1 MFSTTAKRLVAGTFV
16 GGIVALSPVVAPAA
30 NAAPVAAAKCSYS
43 APVTTTTTLT
53 LSPST
58 VARGQQFTATA
69 KVTASP
75 ASAPVPTGTVVF
87 KYKGDTQTATLVG
100 GSASVTYTSRG
111 PGAVKATYQG
121 VCAGGISSIGSSKSG
136 PSILGEEASRGNGGG
151 NGNGGVAGTDA
162 GIGGLAATGLDN
174 QTELFGVLGAGMVTV
189 GGLALLVHR
198 RRVQA

>member
-1 MFSTTAKRLVAGTFV
+1 MFSTTAKRIVAATFV

-30 NAAPVAAAKCSYS
+30 NAAPVAAAKCPSYS
-43 APVTTTTTLT
+43 ASVTTTTTLT

-58 VARGQQFTATA
+58 AARGETFTATA
-69 KVTASP
+69 EVTASP
-75 ASAPVPTGTVVF
+75 AGAPVPTGTVVF
-87 KYKGDTQTATLVG
+87 KYKGTTKTATLSG
-100 GSASVTYTSRG
+100 GTASVTYTSRG

-121 VCAGGISSIGSSKSG
+121 QCSGGVASIGSSSSG
-136 PSILGEEASRGNGGG
+136 PVILGEEASRGNGGG
-151 NGNGGVAGTDA
+151 GGVAGTSA